1 MGVIAVIFS
10 SGVSGRL
17 KEIRECPEEDE
28 IITFIE
34 NFNFTEFAKGTWY
47 VTYHKNSTIKKNLLL
62 GMIFTHMNILLIS
75 FRDASGLLF

>member
-1 MGVIAVIFS
+1 MFNFRTIFGVIAVIFG

-34 NFNFTEFAKGTWY
+34 NFNFTEFSKGTW
-47 VTYHKNSTIKKNLLL
+47 
-62 GMIFTHMNILLIS
+62 
-75 FRDASGLLF
+75 